1 MYLRSLTIQAIGPFA
16 GRYTVDFEAL
26 GASGLF
32 LLEGPTGAGKSTLID
47 AIVFALYGKVASAAT
62 SEDRLRSG
70 FAADDVE
77 SIVDLTFETGA
88 GVFRVRRTPAY
99 DRAKRRGTGTA
110 RQQATVKLWRLA
122 GAAPDDPSDLLP
134 ASADPAASGTLLLGI
149 DAEPDGEIV
158 STRLD
163 EAGAE
168 LQRIVGLDRAQFVQT
183 IVLPQG
189 EFASFLRADPEH
201 RRSLLQK
208 IFATDV
214 YERLQYR
221 LDDLRREAQRSVA
234 QAQGAVTSAAA
245 HFAGSAVLDSEA
257 ADALRAAADA
267 DPQVMV
273 ALARA
278 HTERLRAEAAGA
290 VAARAAAEAA
300 LETARTAL
308 DQVTATIAALDRR
321 AALRTERAA
330 LDARADQIA
339 AVTDRR
345 DAARRAL
352 EVRPLLAGD
361 AAAQESL
368 VAAEA
373 AARAALDS
381 APSDLAPVRA
391 LSIPVRAL
399 GLVGLH
405 PHTAPDGPEVHGYA
419 PAELTALL
427 TAERERAA
435 ALAATLTRLV
445 DLESELPARSR
456 HLEDLR
462 GSVATSRAE
471 ARRLAAELEVRPA
484 QRREI
489 VVELQTA
496 NEVVAQLPARRA
508 QLEIAEAVLAAASA
522 AAEAEAELADA
533 VAARDRAARV
543 ARAAVEHEAH
553 VRTARIT
560 GLAGELAGSL
570 EDGEPC
576 PVCGGTEHP
585 AKAALGAGHTS
596 AEDVERAER
605 ARSEAERV
613 LTDRSTRVAA
623 LTERVEGARAG
634 AGGLTLAEAETHVTE
649 ARVLVSMAADGEADR
664 ETATTSLRLHDEE
677 TELARATRLELEQLC
692 SVEQGK
698 IVELEQALR
707 HAEQEVVDAR
717 DGHPTVTARRSA
729 LQVRA
734 AAAGAVLDAL
744 AILDNAAENRA
755 GRAAEL
761 AVALTEH
768 GFADAV
774 AARAALLTPAGL
786 AELDDQVRA
795 HDAAIARVRAGL
807 AEPEIAALPA
817 EPLDSSGL
825 DGAVTAAREQLTAA
839 RAAAA
844 DAGGAA
850 GRAVDRA
857 SSSATALRQ
866 VEAASRTL
874 LAAVTDSTPVL
885 RMANL
890 ASAVGSDNSRALTLA
905 TYVLVRRFED
915 VVAAANDRLVLM
927 SDGRYELV
935 RSAEREDVRTR
946 RTGLSMRVVD
956 HATGTER
963 DPRTLSG
970 GETFYVSLCLA
981 LGMADVVTA
990 EAGGIDLGTLFVDE
1004 GFGSLDPHTLDA
1016 VLAELGRLRAGGRV
1030 VGVVSHVEAL
1040 KASIAE
1046 RVEVRRL
1053 ADGSSRLSVRA

>member
-16 GRYTVDFEAL
+16 GRYAVDFEAL

-47 AIVFALYGKVASAAT
+47 AIVFALYGKVASTAT

-77 SIVDLTFETGA
+77 SVVDLTFETRA
-88 GVFRVRRTPAY
+88 GVYRVRRTPAY

-110 RQQATVKLWRLA
+110 RQQATVKLWRIA
-122 GAAPDDPSDLLP
+122 GAAPDVLP
-134 ASADPAASGTLLLGI
+134 EAGTLAVGV

-163 EAGAE
+163 EAGPE
-168 LQRIVGLDRAQFVQT
+168 LQRIIGLDRAQFVQT

-234 QAQGAVTSAAA
+234 QAQGTLGSAAA
-245 HFAGSAVLDSEA
+245 HFAGAAGLDIEA
-257 ADALRAAADA
+257 TDALRAAADA
-267 DPQVMV
+267 DPQAAVD
-273 ALARA
+273 LAHA
-278 HTERLRAEAAGA
+278 HTGRLHAKATAAT
-290 VAARAAAEAA
+290 AARAAADAA
-300 LETARTAL
+300 LETARSAL
-308 DQVTATIAALDRR
+308 DQVTAMIATLDRR
-321 AALRTERAA
+321 ATLRDERSA
-330 LDARADQIA
+330 LDARVDEIA
-339 AVTDRR
+339 ATSDRR
-345 DAARRAL
+345 AAARRAL
-352 EVRPLLAGD
+352 EVRPLLTGD
-361 AAAQESL
+361 AAAEESL
-368 VAAEA
+368 AAAEA

-381 APSDLAPVRA
+381 APTDLVPLRTPG
-391 LSIPVRAL
+391 LPLRTL

-405 PHTAPDGPEVHGYA
+405 PHPLPDGTEVLGHA
-419 PAELTALL
+419 TAELTALL

-435 ALAATLTRLV
+435 GLAATLTRLV
-445 DLESELPARSR
+445 DVESELPARSR

-462 GSVATSRAE
+462 GSLATSRAE
-471 ARRLAAELEVRPA
+471 TQRLAAELEVRPA

-489 VVELQTA
+489 VTA
-496 NEVVAQLPARRA
+496 LAAATEVVAQLPARRA
-508 QLEIAEAVLAAASA
+508 QLEVAEAVLAAARVAA
-522 AAEAEAELADA
+522 AAETEHADA

-543 ARAAVEHEAH
+543 ARAAVAREAH
-553 VRTARIT
+553 VRTSRIT

-585 AKAALGAGHTS
+585 AKAAIAADRTS
-596 AEDVERAER
+596 VEDVEGAEQ
-605 ARSEAERV
+605 ARSDAERV
-613 LTDRSTRVAA
+613 LGERSSRVAA
-623 LTERVEGARAG
+623 LAERVEGARAN
-634 AGGLTLAEAETHVTE
+634 AGGLTLAEAETHVTD
-649 ARVLVSMAADGEADR
+649 ARVLVSMAADCEADR
-664 ETATTSLRLHDEE
+664 ETAMTSLRIHDEE
-677 TELARATRLELEQLC
+677 TELARASRLELEQLC
-692 SVEQGK
+692 SVEEGK
-698 IVELEQALR
+698 IVELGQALGR
-707 HAEQEVVDAR
+707 VEREVVDAR
-717 DGHPTVTARRSA
+717 DGHPTVAARRSA
-729 LQVRA
+729 LQVRTA
-734 AAAGAVLDAL
+734 AASAVLNAV
-744 AILDNAAENRA
+744 ATLDNAARNRA
-755 GRAAEL
+755 GRASEL
-761 AVALTEH
+761 AAALTEH
-768 GFADAV
+768 GFAAPD
-774 AARAALLTPAGL
+774 AARAAMLTPDHL
-786 AELDDQVRA
+786 AELDAQVRA
-795 HDAAIARVRAGL
+795 YDAELARVRAGL
-807 AEPEIAALPA
+807 AEPEIAGLPDD
-817 EPLDSSGL
+817 PVDSAGL
-825 DGAVTAAREQLTAA
+825 EVVLTASRDELDVR

-850 GRAVDRA
+850 GRAVDR
-857 SSSATALRQ
+857 STSSATALRQ
-866 VEAASRTL
+866 VEAAARTL
-874 LAAVTDSTPVL
+874 LAAVADSAPVL

-890 ASAVGSDNSRALTLA
+890 ASAAGSDNSRALTLA

-935 RSAEREDVRTR
+935 RSEEREDVRTR
-946 RTGLSMRVVD
+946 RTDLSMRVVD
-956 HATGTER
+956 HVTGSER

-1053 ADGSSRLSVRA
+1053 ADGSSALTVRA

>member
-1 MYLRSLTIQAIGPFA
+1 
-16 GRYTVDFEAL
+16 
-26 GASGLF
+26 
-32 LLEGPTGAGKSTLID
+32 
-47 AIVFALYGKVASAAT
+47 
-62 SEDRLRSG
+62 
-70 FAADDVE
+70 
-77 SIVDLTFETGA
+77 
-88 GVFRVRRTPAY
+88 VRRTPAY

-122 GAAPDDPSDLLP
+122 GAAPDVSPE
-134 ASADPAASGTLLLGI
+134 ADARPVGI

-168 LQRIVGLDRAQFVQT
+168 LQRIIGLDRAQFVQT

-208 IFATDV
+208 IFATEV

-221 LDDLRREAQRSVA
+221 LDDLRREAQRAVT
-234 QAQGAVTSAAA
+234 QAQGAVASAAA
-245 HFAGSAVLDSEA
+245 HFAGAAGPGGEA
-257 ADALRAAADA
+257 ADALRAAADVDA
-267 DPQVMV
+267 QATVD
-273 ALARA
+273 LTRA
-278 HTERLRAEAAGA
+278 HTERLRAEAIAA
-290 VAARAAAEAA
+290 TAARATADAA
-300 LETARTAL
+300 LEAARTAL
-308 DQVTATIAALDRR
+308 DQVTATVAALDRR
-321 AALRTERAA
+321 AALRVEQAA
-330 LDARADQIA
+330 LDARADELA
-339 AVTDRR
+339 AISDRR
-345 DAARRAL
+345 AAARRAL
-352 EVRPLLAGD
+352 EVRPLLMGD
-361 AAAQESL
+361 AAAEDAL
-368 VAAEA
+368 ATAEKSV
-373 AARAALDS
+373 RAALDS
-381 APSDLAPVRA
+381 APSDLVPAHA
-391 LSIPVRAL
+391 LSLPLRAL

-405 PHTAPDGPEVHGYA
+405 PHLLPTGPVQAHGRA
-419 PAELTALL
+419 TVELTALL
-427 TAERERAA
+427 TAERERTTGI
-435 ALAATLTRLV
+435 AATLRRLV

-462 GSVATSRAE
+462 GSLATSRAE
-471 ARRLAAELEVRPA
+471 AQRLAAELEVRPS

-489 VVELQTA
+489 VAELATA
-496 NEVVAQLPARRA
+496 NEVVAQLPARRT
-508 QLEIAEAVLAAASA
+508 QLEVAEAVLVAARV
-522 AAEAEAELADA
+522 AAEAETELAEA
-533 VAARDRAARV
+533 TAARDRAARV

-560 GLAGELAGSL
+560 GLAGELADTL
-570 EDGEPC
+570 RDGEPC

-585 AKAALGAGHTS
+585 AKAALAAGRTS
-596 AEDVERAER
+596 AEDVDRAEQ
-605 ARSEAERV
+605 ARSESERGLGV
-613 LTDRSTRVAA
+613 RSSRVAA
-623 LTERVEGARAG
+623 LAERVEGARVS

-649 ARVLVSMAADGEADR
+649 ARVLVTMASDGETDR
-664 ETATTSLRLHDEE
+664 ETATTSLRTHDEE
-677 TELARATRLELEQLC
+677 TELARSTRLGLEQLC
-692 SVEQGK
+692 ASEESR
-698 IVELEQALR
+698 IAELEQALR
-707 HAEQEVVDAR
+707 HDEREIVDAR
-717 DGHPTVTARRSA
+717 DGNPTVSARRAA
-729 LQVRA
+729 LQARA
-734 AAAGAVLDAL
+734 AAASAVLEAL
-744 AILDNAAENRA
+744 ATLDNAAENRA

-761 AVALTEH
+761 TAALTEH
-768 GFADAV
+768 GFADV
-774 AARAALLTPAGL
+774 DAARTALLTPAGL

-795 HDAAIARVRAGL
+795 YDAAIDRVRSGL
-807 AEPEIAALPA
+807 AEPEIAALPD

-825 DGAVTAAREQLTAA
+825 DGVLTAAREELAA
-839 RAAAA
+839 RRLAAA

-850 GRAVDRA
+850 GRAVDR
-857 SSSATALRQ
+857 STSSATAFRQ
-866 VEAASRTL
+866 VEAAARTL
-874 LAAVTDSTPVL
+874 LTAVADSAPVL

-890 ASAVGSDNSRALTLA
+890 ASAAGSDNSRALTLA

-935 RSAEREDVRTR
+935 RSEEREDVRTR
-946 RTGLSMRVVD
+946 KTGLSMRVVD

-1053 ADGSSRLSVRA
+1053 ADGSSGLSVRA

>member
-77 SIVDLTFETGA
+77 SVVDLTFETGA
-88 GVFRVRRTPAY
+88 GVYRVRRTPAY

-122 GAAPDDPSDLLP
+122 GAAPDGPPETDTSGSDALQ
-134 ASADPAASGTLLLGI
+134 LGI
-149 DAEPDGEIV
+149 DAEPDGEIM

-163 EAGAE
+163 EAGPE
-168 LQRIVGLDRAQFVQT
+168 LQRIIGLDRAQFVQT

-221 LDDLRREAQRSVA
+221 LEDLRREAQRSVT
-234 QAQGAVTSAAA
+234 QAEGAVASAAA
-245 HFAGSAVLDSEA
+245 HFAGAAGIESEA

-267 DPQVMV
+267 DPEAMV

-278 HTERLRAEAAGA
+278 HSERLHAQAAGA
-290 VAARAAAEAA
+290 AAARAAAEAA
-300 LETARTAL
+300 LETARAAL
-308 DQVTATIAALDRR
+308 DQVTATIATLDRR
-321 AALRTERAA
+321 SALRTELSA
-330 LDARADQIA
+330 LEARADEHA
-339 AVTDRR
+339 ATSDRR
-345 DAARRAL
+345 GAARRAL
-352 EVRPLLAGD
+352 EVRPLLTGD

-368 VAAEA
+368 AAAEA

-381 APSDLAPVRA
+381 APGDLVPVRA
-391 LSIPVRAL
+391 LSLPLRAL

-405 PHTAPDGPEVHGYA
+405 PHPVLDGHEVHGYA
-419 PAELTALL
+419 TAELTALL

-435 ALAATLTRLV
+435 GLAATLTRLV
-445 DLESELPARSR
+445 ELESDLPARSR

-462 GSVATSRAE
+462 GSLATSRAE
-471 ARRLAAELEVRPA
+471 AQRLAAELEVRPT

-489 VVELQTA
+489 VTELATA
-496 NEVVAQLPARRA
+496 NEVVAQLPARRT
-508 QLEIAEAVLAAASA
+508 QLEVAEAVLTAARAAAA
-522 AAEAEAELADA
+522 AATEHDDA

-560 GLAGELAGSL
+560 GLAGELAGGL
-570 EDGEPC
+570 EAGVPC

-585 AKAALGAGHTS
+585 AKAALAPGHTS
-596 AEDVERAER
+596 AEDVERAAQ
-605 ARSEAERV
+605 ARSDAERV
-613 LTDRSTRVAA
+613 LGERSSRVAA
-623 LTERVEGARAG
+623 LAERVEGARAN

-649 ARVLVSMAADGEADR
+649 ARVMVSMAADGEADR
-664 ETATTSLRLHDEE
+664 ETAITSLRIHDEE

-692 SVEQGK
+692 ASEEGR
-698 IVELEQALR
+698 IASLEQALR
-707 HAEQEVVDAR
+707 HDEREIVDAR
-717 DGHPTVTARRSA
+717 DGHPTVSARRSA

-734 AAAGAVLDAL
+734 AAASAVLDAL

-761 AVALTEH
+761 AAALTEH
-768 GFADAV
+768 GFADAD

-786 AELDDQVRA
+786 AELDDRIRTY
-795 HDAAIARVRAGL
+795 DAALARVRSGL
-807 AEPEIAALPA
+807 AEPEIAALPD

-825 DGAVTAAREQLTAA
+825 VAVLTAAREELAVA
-839 RAAAA
+839 RVTAA

-850 GRAVDRA
+850 GQAVDRA
-857 SSSATALRQ
+857 TSSATALRQ
-866 VEAASRTL
+866 VEAAARAL
-874 LAAVTDSTPVL
+874 LAAVADSAPVL

-890 ASAVGSDNSRALTLA
+890 ASAAGSDNSRALTLA

-935 RSAEREDVRTR
+935 RSEEREDVRTR
-946 RTGLSMRVVD
+946 KTGLSMRVVD

-1053 ADGSSRLSVRA
+1053 ADGSSALNVKA

>member
-88 GVFRVRRTPAY
+88 GVYRVRRTPAY
-99 DRAKRRGTGTA
+99 ERAKRRGTGTA

-122 GAAPDDPSDLLP
+122 GAAPDVP
-134 ASADPAASGTLLLGI
+134 PAADDLTEADTLSIGI
-149 DAEPDGEIV
+149 DAEPGGEIM

-163 EAGAE
+163 EAGPE
-168 LQRIVGLDRAQFVQT
+168 LQRIIGLDRAQFVQT

-221 LDDLRREAQRSVA
+221 LDDLRREAQRSVT
-234 QAQGAVTSAAA
+234 QAQGALASAAA
-245 HFAGSAVLDSEA
+245 HFAGAAGLDSEA
-257 ADALRAAADA
+257 ADALRTAADA
-267 DPQVMV
+267 DPQVTV

-278 HTERLRAEAAGA
+278 HSERLQAEAAGA
-290 VAARAAAEAA
+290 AAARTATEAA
-300 LETARTAL
+300 LETARAAL
-308 DQVTATIAALDRR
+308 DQVTATITALDRR
-321 AALRTERAA
+321 AALRAEQAA
-330 LDARADQIA
+330 LDARADEIA
-339 AVTDRR
+339 ATSDRR
-345 DAARRAL
+345 AAARRAL
-352 EVRPLLAGD
+352 EVRPLLTGD

-368 VAAEA
+368 MAAEA

-381 APSDLAPVRA
+381 APSDLVPVRA
-391 LSIPVRAL
+391 LSLPLRAL

-405 PHTAPDGPEVHGYA
+405 PHPTPDGPEVHGYA
-419 PAELTALL
+419 TAELTALL

-435 ALAATLTRLV
+435 ALAATLARLV

-462 GSVATSRAE
+462 GSLATSRAE
-471 ARRLAAELEVRPA
+471 ALRLAAELEVRPA

-496 NEVVAQLPARRA
+496 TEVVAQLPARRT
-508 QLEIAEAVLAAASA
+508 QLEVAEAVLAAARA
-522 AAEAEAELADA
+522 AAAAEAELADA

-543 ARAAVEHEAH
+543 ARAAVEHESH
-553 VRTARIT
+553 VRNARIT
-560 GLAGELAGSL
+560 GLAGELAGTL
-570 EDGEPC
+570 HDGEPC

-585 AKAALGAGHTS
+585 AKAALAAGHTS
-596 AEDVERAER
+596 AQDVERAEQ

-613 LTDRSTRVAA
+613 LGERSSRVAA
-623 LTERVEGARAG
+623 LTERVEGARAT
-634 AGGLTLAEAETHVTE
+634 AGGLTLSEAETHVTE

-664 ETATTSLRLHDEE
+664 ETAITSLRIHDEE

-692 SVEQGK
+692 ASEESR
-698 IVELEQALR
+698 IAALELALR
-707 HAEQEVVDAR
+707 HDEREIVDAR
-717 DGHPTVTARRSA
+717 DAHPTVSARRSA
-729 LQVRA
+729 LQLRA
-734 AAAGAVLDAL
+734 AAASAVLDAL

-761 AVALTEH
+761 AAALTEH
-768 GFADAV
+768 GFADAG
-774 AARAALLTPAGL
+774 AARAALLTAAGL
-786 AELDDQVRA
+786 AALDDQVRA
-795 HDAAIARVRAGL
+795 YDAATARVRSGL
-807 AEPEIAALPA
+807 AEPEIAALSD
-817 EPLDSSGL
+817 EPFDSSGL
-825 DGAVTAAREQLTAA
+825 DVVLAAAREELDAA
-839 RAAAA
+839 RVAAA

-857 SSSATALRQ
+857 TSSANALHQ
-866 VEAASRTL
+866 VEAAARTL
-874 LAAVTDSTPVL
+874 LTAVADSAPVL

-890 ASAVGSDNSRALTLA
+890 ASAAGSDNSRALTLA

-935 RSAEREDVRTR
+935 RSEEREDVRTR
-946 RTGLSMRVVD
+946 KTGLSMRVVD
-956 HATGTER
+956 HATGAER

-1004 GFGSLDPHTLDA
+1004 GFGSLDPHTLDT

-1053 ADGSSRLSVRA
+1053 ADGSSALSVRA

>member
-77 SIVDLTFETGA
+77 SVVDLTFETGA
-88 GVFRVRRTPAY
+88 GVYRVRRTPAY

-122 GAAPDDPSDLLP
+122 GAAPDVPP
-134 ASADPAASGTLLLGI
+134 ASDDLTAADSLPLGI
-149 DAEPDGEIV
+149 DAEHDGEIV

-163 EAGAE
+163 EAGPE
-168 LQRIVGLDRAQFVQT
+168 LQRIIGLDRAQFVQT

-221 LDDLRREAQRSVA
+221 LDELRREAQRSVT
-234 QAQGAVTSAAA
+234 QAQGALASAAA
-245 HFAGSAVLDSEA
+245 HFAGAAGLDTEA

-267 DPQVMV
+267 DPQVMA
-273 ALARA
+273 ALAR
-278 HTERLRAEAAGA
+278 TQSERLQAEAAGA

-300 LETARTAL
+300 LETARAAL
-308 DQVTATIAALDRR
+308 DEVTATIAALDHR
-321 AALRTERAA
+321 AALRAEQAA
-330 LDARADQIA
+330 LDARAHEIA
-339 AVTDRR
+339 TISDRR
-345 DAARRAL
+345 AAARRAL
-352 EVRPLLAGD
+352 EVRPLLTGD

-373 AARAALDS
+373 AARAALDA
-381 APSDLAPVRA
+381 APSDLTPVRA
-391 LSIPVRAL
+391 LSIPLRAL

-405 PHTAPDGPEVHGYA
+405 PHGAPDGPEVHGYA
-419 PAELTALL
+419 TTELTALL
-427 TAERERAA
+427 TAERDRAA

-445 DLESELPARSR
+445 DLESEVPARSR
-456 HLEDLR
+456 HLQDLR
-462 GSVATSRAE
+462 GSLATSRAE
-471 ARRLAAELEVRPA
+471 ALRLAAELEVRPA

-508 QLEIAEAVLAAASA
+508 QLEVAEAVLAAARAAA
-522 AAEAEAELADA
+522 AAETELADA

-553 VRTARIT
+553 VRNARIT
-560 GLAGELAGSL
+560 GLAGELAGML

-585 AKAALGAGHTS
+585 AKAALSAGHTS
-596 AEDVERAER
+596 AGDVERAEQ
-605 ARSEAERV
+605 ARSDAERV
-613 LTDRSTRVAA
+613 LGERSSRVAA
-623 LTERVEGARAG
+623 LAERVEGARAS
-634 AGGLTLAEAETHVTE
+634 AGGLTLSEAETHVTE

-664 ETATTSLRLHDEE
+664 ETAVTSLRIHDEE

-692 SVEQGK
+692 ASEESR
-698 IVELEQALR
+698 IAALEQALR
-707 HAEQEVVDAR
+707 HDEREVVDAR
-717 DGHPTVTARRSA
+717 DGHPTVSARRSA

-734 AAAGAVLDAL
+734 AAAIAVLDAL

-761 AVALTEH
+761 AAALTEH
-768 GFADAV
+768 GFADPD

-795 HDAAIARVRAGL
+795 YDAAIARVRAGL
-807 AEPEIAALPA
+807 AEPEIAALPD
-817 EPLDSSGL
+817 EPRDSSGL
-825 DGAVTAAREQLTAA
+825 AVVLTAAREELAAA
-839 RAAAA
+839 RVAAA

-857 SSSATALRQ
+857 TSSATALRQ
-866 VEAASRTL
+866 VEAATRTL
-874 LAAVTDSTPVL
+874 LTAVADSAPVL

-890 ASAVGSDNSRALTLA
+890 ASAAGSDNARALTLA

-935 RSAEREDVRTR
+935 RSEEREDVRTR
-946 RTGLSMRVVD
+946 KTGLSMRVVD

-1053 ADGSSRLSVRA
+1053 ADGSSALSVRA

>member
-70 FAADDVE
+70 FAADDVD
-77 SIVDLTFETGA
+77 SVVDLTFETGA
-88 GVFRVRRTPAY
+88 GVYRVRRTPAY

-122 GAAPDDPSDLLP
+122 GAAPDVSPE
-134 ASADPAASGTLLLGI
+134 ADAWPVGI

-168 LQRIVGLDRAQFVQT
+168 LQRIIGLDRAQFVQT

-208 IFATDV
+208 IFATEV

-221 LDDLRREAQRSVA
+221 LDDLRREAQRAVT
-234 QAQGAVTSAAA
+234 QAQGAVASAAA
-245 HFAGSAVLDSEA
+245 HFAGAAGLEGEA

-267 DPQVMV
+267 DAQTTVD
-273 ALARA
+273 LTRA
-278 HTERLRAEAAGA
+278 HTERLQAEATGA
-290 VAARAAAEAA
+290 TAARDAADAA
-300 LETARTAL
+300 LEVARAAL
-308 DQVTATIAALDRR
+308 DQVTATIATLDRR
-321 AALRTERAA
+321 AALRVEQAA
-330 LDARADQIA
+330 LDARADELA
-339 AVTDRR
+339 AISDRR
-345 DAARRAL
+345 VAARRAL

-361 AAAQESL
+361 AAAEETL
-368 VAAEA
+368 ATAEKSV
-373 AARAALDS
+373 RAALDS
-381 APSDLAPVRA
+381 APSDLVPAHA
-391 LSIPVRAL
+391 LSLPLRAL

-405 PHTAPDGPEVHGYA
+405 PRLLPTGPVQAQGRA
-419 PAELTALL
+419 TVELTALL
-427 TAERERAA
+427 TAERESTAG
-435 ALAATLTRLV
+435 LAATLRRLV

-456 HLEDLR
+456 HVEDLR
-462 GSVATSRAE
+462 GSLATSRAE
-471 ARRLAAELEVRPA
+471 AHRLAAELEVRPS

-489 VVELQTA
+489 VAELATA
-496 NEVVAQLPARRA
+496 NELVAQLPARRT
-508 QLEIAEAVLAAASA
+508 QLEAAEAVLAAARA
-522 AAEAEAELADA
+522 AAEAEASLAEA
-533 VAARDRAARV
+533 TAAQDRAARV
-543 ARAAVEHEAH
+543 ARAAVVHEAH

-560 GLAGELAGSL
+560 GLAGELAGTL
-570 EDGEPC
+570 RDGEPC

-585 AKAALGAGHTS
+585 AKAALAADHTS
-596 AEDVERAER
+596 ADDVVRAEH

-613 LTDRSTRVAA
+613 LGERSSRVAA
-623 LTERVEGARAG
+623 LGERLVGAQAN
-634 AGGLTLAEAETHVTE
+634 AGGLTLAEAQTHVTE
-649 ARVLVSMAADGEADR
+649 ARVLVTMATDGEADR
-664 ETATTSLRLHDEE
+664 ETATTSLRTHDEE
-677 TELARATRLELEQLC
+677 TELARSTRLELEQLC
-692 SVEQGK
+692 ASEESRIAVLG
-698 IVELEQALR
+698 QAVR
-707 HAEQEVVDAR
+707 HDEREIVDAR
-717 DGHPTVTARRSA
+717 ADHPTVSARRAA
-729 LQVRA
+729 LQARA
-734 AAAGAVLDAL
+734 AAAGAVLEAL
-744 AILDNAAENRA
+744 ATLDNAAENRA

-761 AVALTEH
+761 AAALTEH
-768 GFADAV
+768 GFADAD

-786 AELDDQVRA
+786 AELDDQVRVYE
-795 HDAAIARVRAGL
+795 AALARVRSGL
-807 AEPEIAALPA
+807 AEPEIAALPD

-825 DGAVTAAREQLTAA
+825 AGVLTAAREELTA
-839 RAAAA
+839 RRVAAG

-850 GRAVDRA
+850 GRAVDR
-857 SSSATALRQ
+857 STSSATASRQ
-866 VEAASRTL
+866 VEAAARTL
-874 LAAVTDSTPVL
+874 LRTVADSAPVL

-890 ASAVGSDNSRALTLA
+890 ASASGSDNSRALTLA

-935 RSAEREDVRTR
+935 RSEEREDVRTR
-946 RTGLSMRVVD
+946 RTGLSMRIVD

-1053 ADGSSRLSVRA
+1053 ADGSSGLSVRA

>member
-70 FAADDVE
+70 FAADDVD
-77 SIVDLTFETGA
+77 SVVDLTFETGA
-88 GVFRVRRTPAY
+88 GVYRVRRTPAY

-122 GAAPDDPSDLLP
+122 GAAPDVSPE
-134 ASADPAASGTLLLGI
+134 ADAWPVGI

-168 LQRIVGLDRAQFVQT
+168 LQRIIGLDRAQFVQT

-208 IFATDV
+208 IFATEV

-221 LDDLRREAQRSVA
+221 LDDLRREAQRAVT
-234 QAQGAVTSAAA
+234 QAQGAVASAAA
-245 HFAGSAVLDSEA
+245 HFAGAAGLDGEA
-257 ADALRAAADA
+257 ADALRAATDADA
-267 DPQVMV
+267 Q
-273 ALARA
+273 ALVDVTRA
-278 HTERLRAEAAGA
+278 HTERLQAEAIAA
-290 VAARAAAEAA
+290 PVARAIADAA
-300 LETARTAL
+300 LEAARTAL
-308 DQVTATIAALDRR
+308 DQVTATVAALDRR
-321 AALRTERAA
+321 AALRVEQAA
-330 LDARADQIA
+330 LDARAGELA
-339 AVTDRR
+339 AISGRHA
-345 DAARRAL
+345 AARRAL
-352 EVRPLLAGD
+352 EVRPLLMGD
-361 AAAQESL
+361 AAAEDAL
-368 VAAEA
+368 AAAERS
-373 AARAALDS
+373 ARAALDS
-381 APSDLAPVRA
+381 APSDLVPAHA
-391 LSIPVRAL
+391 LSLPLRAL

-405 PHTAPDGPEVHGYA
+405 PRLLPAGPVRAHGHA
-419 PAELTALL
+419 TAELTELL
-427 TAERERAA
+427 TAERERTTG
-435 ALAATLTRLV
+435 LAATLRRLV
-445 DLESELPARSR
+445 DLESQLLARSR

-462 GSVATSRAE
+462 GSLATSRAE
-471 ARRLAAELEVRPA
+471 AQRLAAELEVRPS

-489 VVELQTA
+489 VAELGTA
-496 NEVVAQLPARRA
+496 NEVVAQLPARRT
-508 QLEIAEAVLAAASA
+508 QLEVAEAVLVAARA
-522 AAEAEAELADA
+522 AAEAEAELAGA
-533 VAARDRAARV
+533 TAARDRAARV

-560 GLAGELAGSL
+560 GLAGELADTL
-570 EDGEPC
+570 RDGEPC

-585 AKAALGAGHTS
+585 AKAALAVGLTS
-596 AEDVERAER
+596 AEDVARAEQ

-613 LTDRSTRVAA
+613 LGVRSSRVAA
-623 LTERVEGARAG
+623 LAERVEGARAS

-649 ARVLVSMAADGEADR
+649 ARVLVAMASDGEADR
-664 ETATTSLRLHDEE
+664 DTAMTSLRTHDEE
-677 TELARATRLELEQLC
+677 TELARSTRLGLEQLC
-692 SVEQGK
+692 ASEEGR
-698 IVELEQALR
+698 IAELEQALR
-707 HAEQEVVDAR
+707 RDEREIVDAR
-717 DGHPTVTARRSA
+717 DGHPTVSARRAA
-729 LQVRA
+729 LQARA
-734 AAAGAVLDAL
+734 AAASAVLEAL
-744 AILDNAAENRA
+744 ATLDNAAENRA
-755 GRAAEL
+755 GRGAEL
-761 AVALTEH
+761 AAALTEH
-768 GFADAV
+768 GFADAD

-795 HDAAIARVRAGL
+795 YDAAIARVRSGL
-807 AEPEIAALPA
+807 AEPEIAALPD
-817 EPLDSSGL
+817 EPPNSSGL
-825 DGAVTAAREQLTAA
+825 DGVLTAAREELAA
-839 RAAAA
+839 RRLAAA

-850 GRAVDRA
+850 GRAVDR
-857 SSSATALRQ
+857 STSSATASCH
-866 VEAASRTL
+866 VEAAARTL
-874 LAAVTDSTPVL
+874 LRTVADSAPVL

-890 ASAVGSDNSRALTLA
+890 ASAAGSDNSRALTLA

-935 RSAEREDVRTR
+935 RSEEREDVRTR
-946 RTGLSMRVVD
+946 KTGLSMRVVD

-1053 ADGSSRLSVRA
+1053 ADGSSGLSVRA

>member
-47 AIVFALYGKVASAAT
+47 AIVFALYGKVASAST
-62 SEDRLRSG
+62 SEERLRSG
-70 FAADDVE
+70 FAADDVD
-77 SIVDLTFETGA
+77 SVVDLTFETGA
-88 GVFRVRRTPAY
+88 GVYRVRRTPAY

-122 GAAPDDPSDLLP
+122 GAAPDVSPETDARPV
-134 ASADPAASGTLLLGI
+134 GI

-168 LQRIVGLDRAQFVQT
+168 LQRIIGLDRAQFVQT

-208 IFATDV
+208 IFATEV

-221 LDDLRREAQRSVA
+221 LDDLRREAQRAVT
-234 QAQGAVTSAAA
+234 QAQGAVASAAA
-245 HFAGSAVLDSEA
+245 HFAGAAGLEGEA

-267 DPQVMV
+267 DAQTT
-273 ALARA
+273 ADLTRA
-278 HTERLRAEAAGA
+278 HTERLQAEATGA
-290 VAARAAAEAA
+290 TAARDAADAALEVARAA
-300 LETARTAL
+300 L
-308 DQVTATIAALDRR
+308 DEVTATIAALDRR
-321 AALRTERAA
+321 AALRVEQAA
-330 LDARADQIA
+330 LDARADELA
-339 AVTDRR
+339 ATSDRR
-345 DAARRAL
+345 VAARRAL

-361 AAAQESL
+361 AAAEETL
-368 VAAEA
+368 ATAERSV
-373 AARAALDS
+373 RAALDS
-381 APSDLAPVRA
+381 APSDLVPAHA
-391 LSIPVRAL
+391 LSLPLRAL

-405 PHTAPDGPEVHGYA
+405 PHLLPTGPVQVHGRA
-419 PAELTALL
+419 TVELTALL
-427 TAERERAA
+427 TAERERTAG
-435 ALAATLTRLV
+435 LAATLRRLV

-456 HLEDLR
+456 HMEDLR
-462 GSVATSRAE
+462 GSLATSRAE
-471 ARRLAAELEVRPA
+471 AHRLAAELEVRPS

-489 VVELQTA
+489 VAELATA
-496 NEVVAQLPARRA
+496 NELMAQLPARRT
-508 QLEIAEAVLAAASA
+508 QLEVAEAVLVAARA
-522 AAEAEAELADA
+522 AAEAEASLAEA
-533 VAARDRAARV
+533 TAAQDRAARV
-543 ARAAVEHEAH
+543 ARAAVLHEAH

-560 GLAGELAGSL
+560 GLAGELAGTL
-570 EDGEPC
+570 RDGEPC

-585 AKAALGAGHTS
+585 AKAALAADHTS
-596 AEDVERAER
+596 ADDVARAEH

-613 LTDRSTRVAA
+613 LGERSSRVAA
-623 LTERVEGARAG
+623 LAERLVGAQAN
-634 AGGLTLAEAETHVTE
+634 AGGLKLAEAQDHVTE
-649 ARVLVSMAADGEADR
+649 ARVLVTMASDGEADR
-664 ETATTSLRLHDEE
+664 ETATTSLRTHDEE
-677 TELARATRLELEQLC
+677 TELARSTRLELEQLC
-692 SVEQGK
+692 ASEEGR
-698 IVELEQALR
+698 ITTLEHALR
-707 HAEQEVVDAR
+707 HDAR
-717 DGHPTVTARRSA
+717 EVAEARGADHPTVTARRAA
-729 LQVRA
+729 LQARA
-734 AAAGAVLDAL
+734 AAVGAVLDAL
-744 AILDNAAENRA
+744 ATLDNAAENRA

-761 AVALTEH
+761 AAALTER
-768 GFADAV
+768 GFPDADA
-774 AARAALLTPAGL
+774 ARSALLTPAGL

-795 HDAAIARVRAGL
+795 YEAALARVRSGL
-807 AEPEIAALPA
+807 AEPEIAVLPD
-817 EPLDSSGL
+817 EPLGSSGL
-825 DGAVTAAREQLTAA
+825 EGTLAAAREELTA
-839 RAAAA
+839 RRVAAA

-850 GRAVDRA
+850 GRAVDR
-857 SSSATALRQ
+857 STSSASALRQ
-866 VEAASRTL
+866 VETAARTL
-874 LAAVTDSTPVL
+874 LTATADSAPVL
-885 RMANL
+885 RMAGL
-890 ASAVGSDNSRALTLA
+890 ASASGSDNSRALTLA
-905 TYVLVRRFED
+905 TYVLVRRFDD

-927 SDGRYELV
+927 SDGRYELA
-935 RSAEREDVRTR
+935 RSEEREDVRTR

-956 HATGTER
+956 HTTGTER

-1053 ADGSSRLSVRA
+1053 KDGSSGLSVRA